1 MGMLKA
7 RVSGAWVPIS
17 AGAPVPVPRFR
28 LIGGGAGQQHNS
40 SGAFIT
46 ATYNTVAFD
55 VWGLTAAGVFTCP
68 AAYPGRWRFD
78 YNVKIQAWAAGFRQI
93 SMQTTG
99 PAINYAFQATS
110 AVHGTMANVL
120 GGSAEIELT
129 AGRQVK
135 VLVYQDA
142 GSLAINADD
151 TAYFMGQYVGPS

>member
-17 AGAPVPVPRFR
+17 PGVVTPVPRFR
-28 LIGGGAGQQHNS
+28 IIGGGAGQQHAS
-40 SGAFIT
+40 SGSYIT
-46 ATYNTVAFD
+46 ATYNTEDFD
-55 VWGLTAAGVFTCP
+55 AWGLVSGGVFTCP

-78 YNVKIQAWAAGFRQI
+78 YNVKIQAWASGFRQT

-99 PAINYAFQATS
+99 PAINYGFQATS
-110 AVHGTMANVL
+110 AVHGTMANVM

-142 GSLAINADD
+142 GSLAINQDD